1 MNNAPI
7 GVFDSGLGGLTA
19 VRELH
24 RLMPTENIV
33 YFGDTGRV
41 PYGNRSRETIRRYA
55 EQDMRFLL
63 SKNVKMVIA
72 ACGTVSSVAADI
84 GAGLPIPYTGVVRPA
99 AAAAVEATTT
109 GRIGVIGTA
118 ATIGSGEYRRR
129 IGELD
134 PEAKVFEQFCPLFVP
149 LVEGGFIS
157 EHDEVVKLVVER
169 YLKPLKG
176 EGVDTLILGCT
187 HYPILAAAI
196 GNYMG
201 EEVRLVDAGAATAHY
216 AQKLLEKNDLL
227 CDGSNKG
234 EHSFYVSDRIEGFAS
249 TAGIFLGE
257 DISGSVMRVDIDS
270 L

>member
-24 RLMPTENIV
+24 RLLPDENIV

-63 SKNVKMVIA
+63 SKDVKMIIA
-72 ACGTVSSVAADI
+72 ACGTVSSAAADI
-84 GAGLPIPYTGVVRPA
+84 GAELPIPYTGVVRPA
-99 AAAAVEATTT
+99 AAAAVEATHN

-129 IGELD
+129 IGELM
-134 PEAKVFEQFCPLFVP
+134 PGAQVVEQFCPLFVP
-149 LVEGGFIS
+149 LVENGFT
-157 EHDEVVKLVVER
+157 DADDDVVRLVVER
-169 YLKPLKG
+169 YLRPIKG
-176 EGVDTLILGCT
+176 EDVDTLILGCT
-187 HYPILAAAI
+187 HYPMLAEAI
-196 GNYMG
+196 GRYMG
-201 EEVRLVDAGAATAHY
+201 DSVVLVDSGAATARY
-216 AQKLLEKNDLL
+216 ACELLTKHDLR
-227 CDGSNKG
+227 C
-234 EHSFYVSDRIEGFAS
+234 EPREQCRHRFYVSDRTEGFS
-249 TAGIFLGE
+249 SIAGIFLGE
-257 DISGSVMRVDIDS
+257 DISGDVVRVDIDS

>member
-24 RLMPTENIV
+24 RLLPSEDIV

-63 SKNVKMVIA
+63 SKNVKMVIS
-72 ACGTVSSVAADI
+72 ACGTVSSAAADI
-84 GAGLPIPYTGVVRPA
+84 GAELPIPYTGVVIPA
-99 AAAAVEATTT
+99 ATAAVEATQS

-129 IGELD
+129 IHERM
-134 PEAKVFEQFCPLFVP
+134 PKAQVFEQFCPLFVP
-149 LVEGGFIS
+149 LVEEGFIS
-157 EHDEVVKLVVER
+157 EEDEVVRLIVER
-169 YLKPLKG
+169 YLAPLKG
-176 EGVDTLILGCT
+176 EDIDTLILGCT

-196 GNYMG
+196 GRFMG
-201 EEVRLVDAGAATAHY
+201 ESVTLVDAGAATARH
-216 AQKLLEKNDLL
+216 ACGMLRENDLL
-227 CDGSNKG
+227 CG
-234 EHSFYVSDRIEGFAS
+234 EEKAGRISFYVSDRTEGFAS

-257 DISGSVMRVDIDS
+257 NISGSVVRVDIDS